1 MVTTN
6 LGVVISMKELQR
18 TVLKLRFGHGC
29 PLEAVAQQ
37 LQLNIRSIEK
47 LLEMA
52 LRKEF
57 LKEINQQIL

>member
-1 MVTTN
+1 MDTIN
-6 LGVVISMKELQR
+6 LGVVIPLMEIQQTILR
-18 TVLKLRFGHGC
+18 LRFGQGYSI
-29 PLEAVAQQ
+29 ENIAQQ
-37 LQLNIRSIEK
+37 LQLKLRTIEK

>member
-6 LGVVISMKELQR
+6 SGVVISLKELQQ
-18 TVLKLRFGHGC
+18 TILKLRFGQGC
-29 PLEAVAQQ
+29 TLEAVAQQ
-37 LQLNIRSIEK
+37 LNLNLSSIEK

-57 LKEINQQIL
+57 LKEIN